1 MSPALECLIDRRTG
15 YTLVELVGALDL
27 PGATRARAALLKVLT
42 EQPQAVVVDLA
53 RVDECPTTSVAVF
66 RAVARQA
73 ARWPAI
79 PLLLACPTAHFSA
92 LFDRSSAA
100 LTPSFPSVDAAA
112 ASLGT
117 ASATPMIVDDLLP
130 VSGAA
135 RRARDVVTDACLRWN
150 LPDLTGPACIVV
162 SELVNNGVEHAATML
177 SLRLSLRQRHLC
189 VAVQDGSVAPP
200 LLRRPQL
207 RGRGLNLVDAVA
219 GSWGHLQTA
228 DGKVVWATFPLAA
241 HHA

>member
-1 MSPALECLIDRRTG
+1 MSPALECLIDRRTD
-15 YTLVELVGALDL
+15 YTLVELVGALGL
-27 PGATRARAALLKVLT
+27 SGATRTRAALLKVLT
-42 EQPQAVVVDLA
+42 EQPEAIVVDLA
-53 RVDECPTTSVAVF
+53 RVDECPTTSVTVF

-79 PLLLACPTAHFSA
+79 PLLLAGPTAHLTA
-92 LFDRSSAA
+92 LLPHPSP
-100 LTPSFPSVDAAA
+100 TPTFTSVTAAA

-117 ASATPMIVDDLLP
+117 PSATPMIVDDLLP
-130 VSGAA
+130 VRGAA

-162 SELVNNGVEHAATML
+162 SELVNNAVEHAATML

-207 RGRGLNLVDAVA
+207 RGHGLKLVDAVA

-241 HHA
+241 RNA

>member
-27 PGATRARAALLKVLT
+27 SGATRTRAALLKVLT
-42 EQPQAVVVDLA
+42 EQPQAIVVDLA

-79 PLLLACPTAHFSA
+79 PLLLAGPTAHLTA
-92 LFDRSSAA
+92 LLPHPSP
-100 LTPSFPSVDAAA
+100 TPTFTSVTAAA

-117 ASATPMIVDDLLP
+117 PSATPMIIDDLLP

-162 SELVNNGVEHAATML
+162 SELVNNAVEHAATML

-189 VAVQDGSVAPP
+189 LAVHDGSVAPP
-200 LLRRPQL
+200 QLRRPHL
-207 RGRGLNLVDAVA
+207 RGHGLNLVDAVA
-219 GSWGHLQTA
+219 GSWGHLQTT

-241 HHA
+241 HNA